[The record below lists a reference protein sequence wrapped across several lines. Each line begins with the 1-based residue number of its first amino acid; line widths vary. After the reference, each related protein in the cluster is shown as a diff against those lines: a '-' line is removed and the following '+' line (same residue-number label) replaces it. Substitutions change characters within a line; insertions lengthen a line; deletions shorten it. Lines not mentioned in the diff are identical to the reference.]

1 MYGLCGQL
9 CHHFGWSLDYLLWE
23 VDYAFLQRMLIDA
36 PSYDYD
42 KNEDDK
48 STGKSSGKTVSYTD
62 QTPEQLFS
70 MLEKYK

>member
-1 MYGLCGQL
+1 
-9 CHHFGWSLDYLLWE
+9 
-23 VDYAFLQRMLIDA
+23 MLIDA